1 MSGLTALVIG
11 ATGAT
16 GTELVQQ
23 LIDDNRY
30 TTVVVFSR
38 RPLLVTGVKLT
49 THIVDFDNPQTW
61 AHLVKGDVLFSALAT
76 TLKQA
81 GSQKEQYKIDYIY
94 QYQTAAT
101 AAANG
106 VAKYVLVSAMGAN
119 PKSWLF
125 YPRIKGELDNAVAAL
140 PFKQIH
146 IFRPGFLLRQP
157 DKIRPMEKLGIAII
171 QFFNKLG
178 LFKSQ
183 RPLPVE
189 VLAQKMRSVLLNP
202 AAQKFQIYSLDS
214 IFDL

>member
-16 GTELVQQ
+16 GTELVKQ
-23 LIDDNRY
+23 LIDDNRFAS
-30 TTVVVFSR
+30 VVIFSR
-38 RPLLVTGVKLT
+38 RALDFTHAKLIC
-49 THIVDFDNPQTW
+49 HVVNFDQPASW
-61 AHLVKGDVLFSALAT
+61 AHLVQGDVLFSALAT

-81 GSQKEQYKIDYIY
+81 GSQKEQYKIDYTY
-94 QYQTAAT
+94 QYQTAAI

-106 VAKYVLVSAMGAN
+106 VANYVLVSAMGAN
-119 PKSWLF
+119 AKSWLF
-125 YPRIKGELDNAVAAL
+125 YTRIKGELDNAVAAL

-157 DKIRPMEKLGIAII
+157 DKIRPMEKLGITII

-183 RPLPVE
+183 KPLPVE
-189 VLAQKMRSVLLNP
+189 VLAQKMRSVLLNQVP
-202 AAQKFQIYSLDS
+202 QKFQIYSLDS

>member
-16 GTELVQQ
+16 GTELVKQ
-23 LIDDNRY
+23 LMDDNRY
-30 TTVVVFSR
+30 TSVVVFSR
-38 RPLLVTGVKLT
+38 RPLDFTHTKLT
-49 THIVDFDNPQTW
+49 CHIVDFDNPQAW

-81 GSQKEQYKIDYIY
+81 GSQKEQYKIDYTY
-94 QYQTAAT
+94 QYQTAGI

-119 PKSWLF
+119 AKSWLF
-125 YPRIKGELDNAVAAL
+125 YPRIKGELDKAARGL

-157 DKIRPMEKLGIAII
+157 NKIRPMEKLGIAII
-171 QFFNKLG
+171 QFFNKFS

-189 VLAQKMRSVLLNP
+189 VLAQKMRSVSLHP
-202 AAQKFQIYSLDS
+202 DAQQFQIYSLDS

>member
-1 MSGLTALVIG
+1 MSSLTALVIG

-16 GTELVQQ
+16 GTELVKQ
-23 LIDDNRY
+23 LIDDNRFAS
-30 TTVVVFSR
+30 VVVFSR
-38 RPLLVTGVKLT
+38 RALDFTHAKLT
-49 THIVDFDNPQTW
+49 CHVVDFDQPASW

-81 GSQKEQYKIDYIY
+81 GSQKEQYKIDYTY
-94 QYQTAAT
+94 QYQTAQT

-106 VAKYVLVSAMGAN
+106 VQDYVLVSAMGAN
-119 PKSWLF
+119 ANSWLF

-140 PFKQIH
+140 PFKHIH

-157 DKIRPMEKLGIAII
+157 DKIRPMEKVGIAII
-171 QFFNKLG
+171 QFFNRLG

-183 RPLPVE
+183 KPLPVD
-189 VLAQKMRSVLLNP
+189 VLAQKMRSVLFNP
-202 AAQKFQIYSLDS
+202 VSQQFQVYSLDS

>member
-23 LIDDNRY
+23 LMDDNQY
-30 TTVVVFSR
+30 TSVIVFSR
-38 RPLLVTGVKLT
+38 RPLLVTNAKLT
-49 THIVDFDNPQTW
+49 THIVDFDNPQAW

-81 GSQKEQYKIDYIY
+81 GSQKEQYKIDYTY

-106 VAKYVLVSAMGAN
+106 VGKYVLVSAMGAN
-119 PKSWLF
+119 AKSWLF
-125 YPRIKGELDNAVAAL
+125 YPRIKGELDNAASTL

-171 QFFNKLG
+171 QFFNNFG

-189 VLAQKMRSVLLNP
+189 LLAQKMRSVLLHP
-202 AAQKFQIYSLDS
+202 DAQQFQIYSLDS

>member
-23 LIDDNRY
+23 LMDDNRY
-30 TTVVVFSR
+30 SSVVVFSR
-38 RPLLVTGVKLT
+38 RPLLVTGAKLT
-49 THIVDFDNPQTW
+49 THIVDFDNPQAW

-81 GSQKEQYKIDYIY
+81 GSQKEQYKIDYTY

-119 PKSWLF
+119 AKSLLF
-125 YPRIKGELDNAVAAL
+125 YPRIKGELDNTAKEL

-171 QFFNKLG
+171 HFFNKLG

-202 AAQKFQIYSLDS
+202 AAQQFQIYSLDS

>member
-1 MSGLTALVIG
+1 LSGLTALVIG

-16 GTELVQQ
+16 GTELVKQ
-23 LIDDNRY
+23 LIDDNRFAS
-30 TTVVVFSR
+30 VVIFSR
-38 RPLLVTGVKLT
+38 RALDFTHAKLIC
-49 THIVDFDNPQTW
+49 HVVNFDQPASW
-61 AHLVKGDVLFSALAT
+61 AHLVQGDVLFSALAT

-81 GSQKEQYKIDYIY
+81 GSQKEQYKIDYTY
-94 QYQTAAT
+94 QYQTAET
-101 AAANG
+101 AAAKG

-119 PKSWLF
+119 AGSWLF

-178 LFKSQ
+178 LLKSQ
-183 RPLPVE
+183 KPLPVE
-189 VLAQKMRSVLLNP
+189 VLAQKMRSVLLNQVP
-202 AAQKFQIYSLDS
+202 QKFQIYSLDS

>member
-16 GTELVQQ
+16 GSELVKQ
-23 LIDDNRY
+23 LIEDNQY
-30 TTVVVFSR
+30 NSVVVFSR
-38 RPLLVTGVKLT
+38 RPLNFTHVKLT
-49 THIVDFDNPQTW
+49 CHIVDFDNPQLW

-81 GSQKEQYKIDYIY
+81 GSKTAQYKIDFTY

-101 AAANG
+101 AASNG

-119 PKSWLF
+119 ANSDFF

-157 DKIRPMEKLGIAII
+157 DKIRPMEKVGIAIVHGL
-171 QFFNKLG
+171 NNLG
-178 LFKSQ
+178 LLKSQ
-183 RPLPVE
+183 KPLPVAL
-189 VLAQKMRSVLLNP
+189 LAQKMRAVLVNP
-202 AAQKFQIYSLDS
+202 NAQQFQVYSLDS

>member
-1 MSGLTALVIG
+1 LSGLTALVIG

-16 GTELVQQ
+16 GTELVKQ
-23 LIDDNRY
+23 LIDDNRFAS
-30 TTVVVFSR
+30 VVIFSR
-38 RPLLVTGVKLT
+38 RALDFTHAKLIC
-49 THIVDFDNPQTW
+49 HVVNFDQPASW
-61 AHLVKGDVLFSALAT
+61 AHLVQGDVLFSALAT

-81 GSQKEQYKIDYIY
+81 GSQKEQYKIDYTY
-94 QYQTAAT
+94 QYQTAAI

-106 VAKYVLVSAMGAN
+106 VANYVLVSAMGAN
-119 PKSWLF
+119 AKSWLF
-125 YPRIKGELDNAVAAL
+125 YTRIKGELDNAVAAL

-157 DKIRPMEKLGIAII
+157 DKIRPMEKLGITII

-183 RPLPVE
+183 KPLPVE
-189 VLAQKMRSVLLNP
+189 VLAQKMRSVLLNQVP
-202 AAQKFQIYSLDS
+202 QKFQIYSLDS

>member
-1 MSGLTALVIG
+1 MSGFTALVIG

-23 LIDDNRY
+23 LMDDNQY
-30 TTVVVFSR
+30 TSVIVFSR
-38 RPLLVTGVKLT
+38 RPLLVTNAKLT
-49 THIVDFDNPQTW
+49 THIVDFDNPQAW

-81 GSQKEQYKIDYIY
+81 GSQKEQYKIDYTY

-119 PKSWLF
+119 AKSWLF
-125 YPRIKGELDNAVAAL
+125 YPRIKGELDNAASAL

-171 QFFNKLG
+171 QFFNKFG

-202 AAQKFQIYSLDS
+202 DAQQFQIYSLDS

>member
-30 TTVVVFSR
+30 TSVVVFSR
-38 RPLLVTGVKLT
+38 RPLLVTGASLT
-49 THIVDFDNPQTW
+49 THIVDFDNPQAW

-81 GSQKEQYKIDYIY
+81 GSQKEQYKIDYTY
-94 QYQTAAT
+94 QYQTAAI

-119 PKSWLF
+119 AKSWLF
-125 YPRIKGELDNAVAAL
+125 YPRIKGELDNAARGL

-171 QFFNKLG
+171 QFFNNFG

-189 VLAQKMRSVLLNP
+189 LLAQKMRSVLLHP
-202 AAQKFQIYSLDS
+202 DAQQFQIYSLDS

>member
-23 LIDDNRY
+23 LMDDNQY
-30 TTVVVFSR
+30 TSVIVFSR
-38 RPLLVTGVKLT
+38 RPLLITSAKLT
-49 THIVDFDNPQTW
+49 THIVDFDNPQAW

-81 GSQKEQYKIDYIY
+81 GSQKEQYKIDYTY

-119 PKSWLF
+119 AKSWLF
-125 YPRIKGELDNAVAAL
+125 YPRIKGELDNAASAL

-171 QFFNKLG
+171 QFFNKFG

-202 AAQKFQIYSLDS
+202 DAQQFQIYSLDS

>member
-16 GTELVQQ
+16 GSELVAQ
-23 LIDDNRY
+23 LIEDDRFNS
-30 TTVVVFSR
+30 VVVFSR
-38 RPLLVTGVKLT
+38 RPLSISHTKLT
-49 THIVDFDNPQTW
+49 CHIVDFDNPQSW
-61 AHLVKGDVLFSALAT
+61 SDLVKGDVLLSALAT

-81 GSQKEQYKIDYIY
+81 GSQKEQYKIDYTY

-119 PKSWLF
+119 SKSWLF
-125 YPRIKGELDNAVAAL
+125 YPRIKGELDNATSAL

-183 RPLPVE
+183 RPLPVAL
-189 VLAQKMRSVLLNP
+189 LAQKMRAVLVNP
-202 AAQKFQIYSLDS
+202 NAQQFQVYSLDS

>member
-16 GTELVQQ
+16 GTELVKQ

-30 TTVVVFSR
+30 TSVVVFSR
-38 RPLLVTGVKLT
+38 RHLLITGAKLT
-49 THIVDFDNPQTW
+49 AHIVDFDNPQAW

-81 GSQKEQYKIDYIY
+81 GSQQEQYKIDYTY

-119 PKSWLF
+119 AKSWLF
-125 YPRIKGELDNAVAAL
+125 YPRIKGELDNAASAL

-171 QFFNKLG
+171 QFFNKFG

-189 VLAQKMRSVLLNP
+189 VLAQKMRSVLLNLD
-202 AAQKFQIYSLDS
+202 AQQFQIYSLDS

>member
-23 LIDDNRY
+23 LMDDNQY
-30 TTVVVFSR
+30 TSVIVFSR
-38 RPLLVTGVKLT
+38 RPLLITSAKLT
-49 THIVDFDNPQTW
+49 THIVDFDNPQAW

-81 GSQKEQYKIDYIY
+81 GSQKEQYKIDYTY

-106 VAKYVLVSAMGAN
+106 VGKYVLVSAMGAN
-119 PKSWLF
+119 AKSWLF
-125 YPRIKGELDNAVAAL
+125 YPRIKGELDNAASAL

-171 QFFNKLG
+171 QFFNKFG

-202 AAQKFQIYSLDS
+202 DAQQFQIYSLDS

>member
-1 MSGLTALVIG
+1 MSGFTALVIG

-23 LIDDNRY
+23 LMDDNQY
-30 TTVVVFSR
+30 TSVIVFSR
-38 RPLLVTGVKLT
+38 RPLLVTNAKLT
-49 THIVDFDNPQTW
+49 THIVDFDNPQAW

-81 GSQKEQYKIDYIY
+81 GSQKEQYKIDYTY

-119 PKSWLF
+119 ASSWLF
-125 YPRIKGELDNAVAAL
+125 YPRIKGELDNAAKEL

>member
-16 GTELVQQ
+16 GTELVNQ
-23 LIDDNRY
+23 LIKDNQY
-30 TTVVVFSR
+30 TSVVVFSR
-38 RPLLVTGVKLT
+38 RPLLVSHSILT
-49 THIVDFDNPQTW
+49 SHIVDFDNPQAW

-81 GSQKEQYKIDYIY
+81 GSQKEQYKIDYTY
-94 QYQTAAT
+94 QYQTAVT

-119 PKSWLF
+119 AKSWLF

-157 DKIRPMEKLGIAII
+157 DKVRPMEKLGIATIH
-171 QFFNKLG
+171 FFNKLR
-178 LFKSQ
+178 LIKSQ
-183 RPLPVE
+183 KPLPVE

-202 AAQKFQIYSLDS
+202 AAQQFQIYSLDS

>member
-1 MSGLTALVIG
+1 MNELTALVIG

-16 GTELVQQ
+16 GSELVNQ
-23 LIDDNRY
+23 LLEDNRFNS
-30 TTVVVFSR
+30 VVVFSR
-38 RPLLVTGVKLT
+38 RPLVVTHAKLT
-49 THIVDFDNPQTW
+49 THIVDFDNPQSW

-81 GSQKEQYKIDYIY
+81 GSQKEQYKIDYTY
-94 QYQTAAT
+94 QYQTAET

-106 VAKYVLVSAMGAN
+106 VGAYVLVSAMGAN
-119 PKSWLF
+119 ARSWLF

-140 PFKQIH
+140 TFKQIH

-157 DKIRPMEKLGIAII
+157 DKIRPMEKLGIAI
-171 QFFNKLG
+171 FDAFNTLG

-183 RPLPVE
+183 KALPVE
-189 VLAQKMRSVLLNP
+189 VLAQKMISVLFKP
-202 AAQKFQIYSLDS
+202 AASQFQVYSLDS

>member
-1 MSGLTALVIG
+1 MSGFTALVIG

-23 LIDDNRY
+23 LMDDNQY
-30 TTVVVFSR
+30 TSVIVFSR
-38 RPLLVTGVKLT
+38 RPLLVTNAKLT
-49 THIVDFDNPQTW
+49 THIVDFDNPQAW

-81 GSQKEQYKIDYIY
+81 GSQQEQYKIDYTY

-119 PKSWLF
+119 AKSWLF
-125 YPRIKGELDNAVAAL
+125 YPRIKGELDNAASTL

-183 RPLPVE
+183 MPLPVE

-202 AAQKFQIYSLDS
+202 DAQQFQIYSLDS

>member
-1 MSGLTALVIG
+1 MSGFTALVIG

-23 LIDDNRY
+23 LMDDNQY
-30 TTVVVFSR
+30 TSVIVFSR
-38 RPLLVTGVKLT
+38 RPLLVTSAKLT
-49 THIVDFDNPQTW
+49 THIVDFDNPQAW

-81 GSQKEQYKIDYIY
+81 GSQKEQYKIDYTY

-101 AAANG
+101 AAVNG

-119 PKSWLF
+119 AKSWLF
-125 YPRIKGELDNAVAAL
+125 YPRIKGELDNAASAL

-171 QFFNKLG
+171 QFFNKFG

-202 AAQKFQIYSLDS
+202 DAQQFQIYSLDS

>member
-16 GTELVQQ
+16 GTELVKQ
-23 LIDDNRY
+23 LIDDNQY
-30 TTVVVFSR
+30 TSVVVFSR
-38 RPLLVTGVKLT
+38 RPLLLSHPTLT
-49 THIVDFDNPQTW
+49 THIVDFDNPQAW

-81 GSQKEQYKIDYIY
+81 GSQKEQYKIDYTY

-101 AAANG
+101 AAVNG

-119 PKSWLF
+119 AKSWLF
-125 YPRIKGELDNAVAAL
+125 YPRIKGELDNAASAL

-171 QFFNKLG
+171 QFFNKFG
-178 LFKSQ
+178 FFKSQ

-202 AAQKFQIYSLDS
+202 DTQQFQIYSLDS

>member
-189 VLAQKMRSVLLNP
+189 VLAQKMRSVLLNLD
-202 AAQKFQIYSLDS
+202 AQQFQIYSLDS

>member
-1 MSGLTALVIG
+1 MSELTALVIG

-16 GTELVQQ
+16 GSALLTQ
-23 LIDDNRY
+23 LLEDNRFNS
-30 TTVVVFSR
+30 VVVFSR
-38 RPLLVTGVKLT
+38 RPLSISDPKLT
-49 THIVDFDNPQTW
+49 CHIVDFDNPQLW

-81 GSQKEQYKIDYIY
+81 GSQKEQYKIDYTY
-94 QYQTAAT
+94 QYQTAET

-106 VAKYVLVSAMGAN
+106 VEAYVLVSAVGAN
-119 PKSWLF
+119 ENSMLF
-125 YPRIKGELDNAVAAL
+125 YPRIKGQLDNAVASL
-140 PFKQIH
+140 SFKQIH

-171 QFFNKLG
+171 HGFNKLG

-183 RPLPVE
+183 KALPVE
-189 VLAQKMRSVLLNP
+189 VLAQKMRDVLFKP
-202 AAQKFQIYSLDS
+202 ATTNFQVYSLDA

>member
-1 MSGLTALVIG
+1 MSGFTALVIG

-23 LIDDNRY
+23 LMDDNQY
-30 TTVVVFSR
+30 TSVIVFSR
-38 RPLLVTGVKLT
+38 RPLLVTNAKLT
-49 THIVDFDNPQTW
+49 THIVDFDNPQAW

-81 GSQKEQYKIDYIY
+81 GSQKEQYKIDYTY

-119 PKSWLF
+119 ASSWLF
-125 YPRIKGELDNAVAAL
+125 YPRIKGELDNAAKEL

-178 LFKSQ
+178 LFESQ

>member
-1 MSGLTALVIG
+1 MSSLTALVIG

-16 GTELVQQ
+16 GSELVKQ
-23 LIDDNRY
+23 LIEDNQY
-30 TTVVVFSR
+30 SSVVVFSR
-38 RPLLVTGVKLT
+38 RPLNFAHTKLT
-49 THIVDFDNPQTW
+49 CHIVDFDQPASW

-81 GSQKEQYKIDYIY
+81 GSQKEQYKIDFTY

-119 PKSWLF
+119 ANSWLF
-125 YPRIKGELDNAVAAL
+125 YPRIKGELDKAVAAL
-140 PFKQIH
+140 PFNHIH

-171 QFFNKLG
+171 QFFNRLG

-183 RPLPVE
+183 KPLPVE
-189 VLAQKMRSVLLNP
+189 VLAQKMRSVLLSP
-202 AAQKFQIYSLDS
+202 AAQQFQVYSLDA
-214 IFDL
+214 IFEL

>member
-23 LIDDNRY
+23 LMDDNRY
-30 TTVVVFSR
+30 TSVVVFSR
-38 RPLLVTGVKLT
+38 RPLLVTGASLT
-49 THIVDFDNPQTW
+49 THIVDFDNPQAW

-81 GSQKEQYKIDYIY
+81 GSQKEQYKIDYTY
-94 QYQTAAT
+94 QYQTAAI

-119 PKSWLF
+119 AKSWLF
-125 YPRIKGELDNAVAAL
+125 YPRIKGELDNAARGL

-171 QFFNKLG
+171 QFFNNFG

-189 VLAQKMRSVLLNP
+189 LLAQKMRSVLLHP
-202 AAQKFQIYSLDS
+202 DAQQFQIYSLDS

>member
-16 GTELVQQ
+16 GTELVKQ
-23 LIDDNRY
+23 LMDDNRY
-30 TTVVVFSR
+30 SSVIVFSR

-49 THIVDFDNPQTW
+49 THIVDFENPQAW
-61 AHLVKGDVLFSALAT
+61 AHLVQGDVLFSTLAT

-81 GSQKEQYKIDYIY
+81 GSQQEQYKIDYTY

-171 QFFNKLG
+171 QFFNNLG

-202 AAQKFQIYSLDS
+202 DAQQFQIYSLDS

>member
-1 MSGLTALVIG
+1 MSGLTSLVIG

-23 LIDDNRY
+23 LMDDNQY
-30 TTVVVFSR
+30 TSVIVFSR
-38 RPLLVTGVKLT
+38 RPLLVTNAKLT
-49 THIVDFDNPQTW
+49 THIVDFDNPQAW

-81 GSQKEQYKIDYIY
+81 GSQKEQYKIDYTY

-119 PKSWLF
+119 AKSWLF
-125 YPRIKGELDNAVAAL
+125 YPRIKGELDNAASAL

-171 QFFNKLG
+171 QFFNKFG

-189 VLAQKMRSVLLNP
+189 VLAQKMRSVLLNLD
-202 AAQKFQIYSLDS
+202 AQQFQIYSLDS

>member
-1 MSGLTALVIG
+1 MSGFTALVIG

-23 LIDDNRY
+23 LMDDNQY
-30 TTVVVFSR
+30 TSVIVFSR
-38 RPLLVTGVKLT
+38 RPLLVTNAKLT
-49 THIVDFDNPQTW
+49 THIVDFDNPQAW

-81 GSQKEQYKIDYIY
+81 GSQKEQYKIDYTY

-101 AAANG
+101 AAVNG

-119 PKSWLF
+119 AKSWLF
-125 YPRIKGELDNAVAAL
+125 YPRIKGELDNAASAL

-171 QFFNKLG
+171 QFFNKFG

-202 AAQKFQIYSLDS
+202 DAQQFQIYSLDS

>member
-16 GTELVQQ
+16 GTELVKQ
-23 LIDDNRY
+23 LMDDNRY
-30 TTVVVFSR
+30 SSVVVFSR
-38 RPLLVTGVKLT
+38 RPLLVTGAKLT
-49 THIVDFDNPQTW
+49 THIVDFHNPQAW
-61 AHLVKGDVLFSALAT
+61 AHLVQGDVLFSALAT

-81 GSQKEQYKIDYIY
+81 GSQKEQYKIDYTY

-106 VAKYVLVSAMGAN
+106 VARYVLISAMGAN
-119 PKSWLF
+119 AKSLLF
-125 YPRIKGELDNAVAAL
+125 YPRIKGELDNAASAL

-171 QFFNKLG
+171 HFFNKLG

-183 RPLPVE
+183 KPLPVE

-202 AAQKFQIYSLDS
+202 AAQQFQIYSLDS

>member
-16 GTELVQQ
+16 GSELVAQ
-23 LIDDNRY
+23 LIEDDRFNS
-30 TTVVVFSR
+30 VVVFSR
-38 RPLLVTGVKLT
+38 RALSISHTKLT
-49 THIVDFDNPQTW
+49 CHIVDFDNPQSW
-61 AHLVKGDVLFSALAT
+61 SDLVKGDVLFSALAT

-81 GSQKEQYKIDYIY
+81 GSQQAQYKIDYTY
-94 QYQTAAT
+94 QYQTAET

-106 VAKYVLVSAMGAN
+106 VKAYVLVSAMGAN
-119 PKSWLF
+119 ASSWLF
-125 YPRIKGELDNAVAAL
+125 YPRIKGELDNTAKEL

-214 IFDL
+214 IFQL

>member
-23 LIDDNRY
+23 LMDDNRY
-30 TTVVVFSR
+30 TSVVVFSR
-38 RPLLVTGVKLT
+38 RPLLVTHASLT

-81 GSQKEQYKIDYIY
+81 GSQKEQYKIDYTY

-119 PKSWLF
+119 AKSWLF
-125 YPRIKGELDNAVAAL
+125 YPRIKGELDNAARGL

-171 QFFNKLG
+171 QFFNNFG

-189 VLAQKMRSVLLNP
+189 LLAQKMRSVLLHP
-202 AAQKFQIYSLDS
+202 DAQQFQIYSLDS

>member
-1 MSGLTALVIG
+1 MSELTALVIG

-16 GTELVQQ
+16 GTELVKQ

-30 TTVVVFSR
+30 TSVVVFSR
-38 RPLLVTGVKLT
+38 RPLLVTHANLT
-49 THIVDFDNPQTW
+49 THIVDFDNPQAW

-81 GSQKEQYKIDYIY
+81 GSQKEQYKIDYTY

-106 VAKYVLVSAMGAN
+106 VGAYVLVSAMGAN
-119 PKSWLF
+119 AKSWLF
-125 YPRIKGELDNAVAAL
+125 YPRIKGALDNAASTL

-202 AAQKFQIYSLDS
+202 GAQQFQIYSLDS

>member
-16 GTELVQQ
+16 GSELVKQ
-23 LIDDNRY
+23 LIEDNQY
-30 TTVVVFSR
+30 NSVVVFSR
-38 RPLLVTGVKLT
+38 RPLNFTHAKLT
-49 THIVDFDNPQTW
+49 CHIVDFDNPQLW

-81 GSQKEQYKIDYIY
+81 GSKTAQYKIDFTY

-101 AAANG
+101 AASNG

-119 PKSWLF
+119 ADSWLF

-157 DKIRPMEKLGIAII
+157 DKIRPMEKVGIAIVHGL
-171 QFFNKLG
+171 NNLG
-178 LFKSQ
+178 LLKSQ
-183 RPLPVE
+183 KPLPVAL
-189 VLAQKMRSVLLNP
+189 LAQKMRSVLLNP
-202 AAQKFQIYSLDS
+202 TAQQFQVYSLDS

>member
-23 LIDDNRY
+23 LMDDNQY
-30 TTVVVFSR
+30 TSVIVFSR
-38 RPLLVTGVKLT
+38 RPLLITSAKLT
-49 THIVDFDNPQTW
+49 THIVDFDNPQAW

-81 GSQKEQYKIDYIY
+81 GSQKEQYKIDYTY

-106 VAKYVLVSAMGAN
+106 VGKYVLVSAMGAN
-119 PKSWLF
+119 AKSWLF
-125 YPRIKGELDNAVAAL
+125 YPRIKGELDNAASAL

-157 DKIRPMEKLGIAII
+157 DKIRPMEKVGIAII
-171 QFFNKLG
+171 QFFNKFG

-202 AAQKFQIYSLDS
+202 DAQQFQIYSLDS

>member
-16 GTELVQQ
+16 GTELVNQ
-23 LIDDNRY
+23 LIKDNQY
-30 TTVVVFSR
+30 TSVVVFSR
-38 RPLLVTGVKLT
+38 RPLLISHATLT
-49 THIVDFDNPQTW
+49 VHIVDFENPQSW

-81 GSQKEQYKIDYIY
+81 GSQKEQYKIDYTY
-94 QYQTAAT
+94 QYQTAAS

-106 VAKYVLVSAMGAN
+106 VANYVLVSAMGAN
-119 PKSWLF
+119 ASSWLF
-125 YPRIKGELDNAVAAL
+125 YPRIKGELDNAVAVL

-146 IFRPGFLLRQP
+146 IFRPGFLLRQA

-171 QFFNKLG
+171 DFFNKLG

-183 RPLPVE
+183 KPLPVD
-189 VLAQKMRSVLLNP
+189 VLAHKMRSVLLNP
-202 AAQKFQIYSLDS
+202 SAQQFQVYSLDS